1 MAVQK
6 YVLCISC
13 SKLRAPKTGNLSYF
27 QITPNESD
35 PISLLCSPSSVAQWI
50 RPLDYSAHYLY
61 GRQAAE
67 VRSSDP
73 ALSGLLANAG

>member
-50 RPLDYSAHYLY
+50 RPLDYSAHCLY
-61 GRQAAE
+61 AAE